1 MAAGLVPGQM
11 FWDVVISRILAT
23 SVNRPLPPAVHGVQ
37 DMDISLKEL
46 PFSRGMIHH

>member
-23 SVNRPLPPAVHGVQ
+23 SVNPPPHVHGVQ
-37 DMDISLKEL
+37 DMDFSLKEL
-46 PFSRGMIHH
+46 PFSRGMVHH